1 MYSKVMGNESYNEE
15 SIISSEADFAVS
27 RMTIVEL
34 EALLTLKKA
43 RKKRQTSRV
52 EVLKDLLAEEMM
64 KLNKIERELVRV
76 ESELGRRNH
85 RKTYRS
91 NDTSRESYSESDVKE
106 EEVCLRKKPSNYD
119 EIGPNQASLLGDYE
133 MWPCSRSNQKLILP
147 SPPNQDYGGL
157 LSLSVSAECKQDP
170 KNYRDLIIKDAELSE
185 RDVSREIEPS
195 MLSKSKV
202 SKSENLERY
211 ESYFHEN
218 VYLDYRSD
226 AQTDWERFI
235 LKFSPDF
242 ASTNEN
248 EKDDENISDLKEEK
262 NKDFSQNNH
271 AEKEEP
277 INFIDIHS
285 LSQNQKSEN
294 PLESPLKASL
304 NNQALNHV
312 FPLRRELF
320 EPLLPSEVN
329 SNLESYP
336 LSEMS
341 SNRSY
346 ELSSTPDEYRNY
358 YEASRRNSD
367 PFFIENEQ
375 IKEEK
380 CHELSNEFLASRS
393 TSPKPDLNFLDEDLW
408 DDGSWD
414 EGRSD
419 PESI

>member
-1 MYSKVMGNESYNEE
+1 ML
-15 SIISSEADFAVS
+15 F
-27 RMTIVEL
+27 
-34 EALLTLKKA
+34 
-43 RKKRQTSRV
+43 
-52 EVLKDLLAEEMM
+52 
-64 KLNKIERELVRV
+64 
-76 ESELGRRNH
+76 
-85 RKTYRS
+85 RS
-91 NDTSRESYSESDVKE
+91 
-106 EEVCLRKKPSNYD
+106 
-119 EIGPNQASLLGDYE
+119 
-133 MWPCSRSNQKLILP
+133 
-147 SPPNQDYGGL
+147 
-157 LSLSVSAECKQDP
+157 
-170 KNYRDLIIKDAELSE
+170 
-185 RDVSREIEPS
+185 
-195 MLSKSKV
+195 
-202 SKSENLERY
+202 
-211 ESYFHEN
+211 
-218 VYLDYRSD
+218 
-226 AQTDWERFI
+226 
-235 LKFSPDF
+235 
-242 ASTNEN
+242 
-248 EKDDENISDLKEEK
+248 
-262 NKDFSQNNH
+262 FSQNNH